1 MMWSSDR
8 FCGTRDKASMNDIP
22 EIDIPIYMYRNVS
35 QRINLGPDFTTRAV
49 EFDAGNSN
57 RNQN

>member
-1 MMWSSDR
+1 
-8 FCGTRDKASMNDIP
+8 MNDIP